1 MTSYA
6 KLSGLLYIKLK
17 IAIQAPK
24 MYVYPLFRILSI
36 TTVAFE
42 TNLWPPSKIHV

>member
-24 MYVYPLFRILSI
+24 MYLFRVLSM

-42 TNLWPPSKIHV
+42 ANLWPSSETHV